1 LEINSMKL
9 LIIFSILFVF
19 LLIPIQNSFSELEIS
34 TNTQV
39 YSPEHTLQVY
49 GTGLPGE
56 NLILRLF
63 APDESITKFD
73 QIQTDSD
80 GNFNHQLL
88 TWPVPSSGVPF
99 GTYTVEVL
107 STEQNGLSK
116 KIDIKFSSTTE
127 LISVAIEKQIDT
139 IVFAPE
145 SGALHQS
152 FRVFI
157 QTTRDGLN
165 IGNNP
170 VTLLGNSMIH
180 LPDGS
185 SLSLKHYFK
194 TLYAGVYYFDFTPQQ
209 QGTHIFQISVF
220 SDGVTSKGFAA
231 THVLSQNL
239 GGINKQII
247 KLNSILDDTSD
258 ELNTLK
264 SEINGFDKT
273 LLMASDK
280 IDSSTGSIAISVDS
294 ISEASSQLNSLLFPI
309 IASIGIIVALQITI
323 IARRR

>member
-1 LEINSMKL
+1 MKL
-9 LIIFSILFVF
+9 LVILSILFVF
-19 LLIPIQNSFSELEIS
+19 LLIPIQDSFSELEIS
-34 TNTQV
+34 TNSKV

-49 GTGLPGE
+49 GTGLPEE

-73 QIQTDSD
+73 QIQTDPD
-80 GNFNHQLL
+80 GSFNHQLL
-88 TWPVPSSGVPF
+88 TWPTPSSGTPY
-99 GTYTVEVL
+99 GTYVVEVL

-116 KIDIKFSSTTE
+116 KINIAFSSTTE
-127 LISVAIEKQIDT
+127 LISVAIERQIDT

-145 SGALHQS
+145 TGALNQS
-152 FRVFI
+152 FRVFV

-165 IGNNP
+165 IGNDP
-170 VTLLGNSMIH
+170 SQLLGNSLIH

-185 SLSLKHYFK
+185 SLPMKNYFN
-194 TLYAGVYYFDFTPQQ
+194 TLYAGVYYFDFTPRQ
-209 QGTHIFQISVF
+209 QGTFVFQISVF
-220 SDGVTSKGFAA
+220 NEGVTSKGFAA

-239 GGINKQII
+239 GGINKQIT
-247 KLNSILDDTSD
+247 KLNSVLDDTSN
-258 ELNTLK
+258 ELNILK
-264 SEINGFDKT
+264 SEIEGFDTT
-273 LLMASDK
+273 LLTASDK
-280 IDSSTGSIAISVDS
+280 IDKSTGDISESVEV

>member
-1 LEINSMKL
+1 MK
-9 LIIFSILFVF
+9 SF
-19 LLIPIQNSFSELEIS
+19 LLIPILFAFLLFPIQDSFSDLEIY
-34 TNTQV
+34 TNAKV

-49 GTGLPGE
+49 GNGLPEE

-73 QIQTDSD
+73 QIQTQID
-80 GNFNHQLL
+80 GSFSYQLL
-88 TWPVPSSGVPF
+88 SWPLPSSGTPY
-99 GTYTVEVL
+99 GTYVVEVL

-127 LISVAIEKQIDT
+127 LISVAVERQIDT
-139 IVFAPE
+139 VVFAPE
-145 SGALHQS
+145 TGALNQS

-165 IGNNP
+165 IGNDP
-170 VTLLGNSMIH
+170 SKLLGNSVIY

-185 SLSLKHYFK
+185 SLPLDKSFK
-194 TLYAGVYYFDFTPQQ
+194 TLYAGVYYFDFTPRQE
-209 QGTHIFQISVF
+209 GTHVFQISVF
-220 SDGVTSKGFAA
+220 NEGVSSKGFAA

-239 GGINKQII
+239 GGINKQIS
-247 KLNSILDDTSD
+247 KLNSILDETSN
-258 ELNTLK
+258 ELNILK
-264 SEINGFDKT
+264 SEIAGFDDT
-273 LLMASDK
+273 LSTASSN
-280 IDSSTGSIAISVDS
+280 INESTDS
-294 ISEASSQLNSLLFPI
+294 ISSSVTSIEEASSQLNSLLFPI

>member
-1 LEINSMKL
+1 MKL
-9 LIIFSILFVF
+9 LVMLSILFVF
-19 LLIPIQNSFSELEIS
+19 LLIPIQDSFSDLEVS
-34 TNTQV
+34 TNSKV
-39 YSPEHTLQVY
+39 YSPEHILQVY

-63 APDESITKFD
+63 APDESITKFE

-80 GNFNHQLL
+80 GSFNHQLL
-88 TWPVPSSGVPF
+88 TWPTPSSGTPY
-99 GTYTVEVL
+99 GTYVVEVL

-127 LISVAIEKQIDT
+127 LISVAVERQIDT
-139 IVFAPE
+139 VVFAPE
-145 SGALHQS
+145 TGALNQS
-152 FRVFI
+152 FRVFV

-165 IGNNP
+165 IGNDP
-170 VTLLGNSMIH
+170 SKLLGNSMIH

-185 SLSLKHYFK
+185 SLPLKNYFK
-194 TLYAGVYYFDFTPQQ
+194 TLYAGVYYIDFTPRQ

-220 SDGVTSKGFAA
+220 NEGVTSKGFAA

-247 KLNSILDDTSD
+247 KLNSILDETFN
-258 ELNTLK
+258 ELNVLK
-264 SEINGFDKT
+264 SEIEGFDDT
-273 LLMASDK
+273 LLTASDK
-280 IDSSTGSIAISVDS
+280 IDESTGSISTSVEA

>member
-1 LEINSMKL
+1 MKS
-9 LIIFSILFVF
+9 IILFSILFAF
-19 LLIPIQNSFSELEIS
+19 LLFPIQDSFSELELS
-34 TNTQV
+34 TNSKV

-49 GTGLPGE
+49 GNGLPGE

-63 APDESITKFD
+63 APDESITKFE
-73 QIQTDSD
+73 QIQTNPD
-80 GNFNHQLL
+80 GTFNHQLL
-88 TWPVPSSGVPF
+88 TWPQPSSSVPY
-99 GTYTVEVL
+99 GTYVVEVL

-127 LISVAIEKQIDT
+127 LMSVAVERQIDT

-145 SGALHQS
+145 TGALDQS

-165 IGNNP
+165 IGNDP

-185 SLSLKHYFK
+185 SLSLKNYFK
-194 TLYAGVYYFDFTPQQ
+194 TLYAGVYYFDFKPNQE
-209 QGTHIFQISVF
+209 GTHVFQISVF
-220 SDGVTSKGFAA
+220 NEGVTSKGFAA

-247 KLNSILDDTSD
+247 KLNSILDETSD

-264 SEINGFDKT
+264 SEISGFDNT
-273 LLMASDK
+273 LLTASEK
-280 IDSSTGSIAISVDS
+280 IDKSTGTISNSVES

-309 IASIGIIVALQITI
+309 IASIGLIVALQITI

>member
-1 LEINSMKL
+1 MKSLIL
-9 LIIFSILFVF
+9 LSTLFVF
-19 LLIPIQNSFSELEIS
+19 LLIPIQDSFSELDVS

-73 QIQTDSD
+73 QIQTNFD
-80 GNFNHQLL
+80 GTFNHQLL
-88 TWPVPSSGVPF
+88 TWPNPSSGTPY
-99 GTYTVEVL
+99 GTYVVEVL

-116 KIDIKFSSTTE
+116 KINIKFSSTKE
-127 LISVAIEKQIDT
+127 LILVAVEREIDT
-139 IVFAPE
+139 IVFSPE
-145 SGALHQS
+145 TGAKNQS

-170 VTLLGNSMIH
+170 SELLGTSVIH

-185 SLSLKHYFK
+185 SLSLENSFK
-194 TLYAGVYYFDFTPQQ
+194 TLYAGVYYFDFIPRQE
-209 QGTHIFQISVF
+209 GTHIFQISVF
-220 SDGVTSKGFAA
+220 NEGVSSKGFAA

-239 GGINKQII
+239 GGINKEII
-247 KLNSILDDTSD
+247 KLNSILGETSN
-258 ELNTLK
+258 ELDILK
-264 SEINGFDKT
+264 SEIEGFDST
-273 LLMASDK
+273 LVKASKK
-280 IDSSTGSIAISVDS
+280 IDKSTGTISTSVQS

>member
-1 LEINSMKL
+1 MKL
-9 LIIFSILFVF
+9 LFTLAIVVVF
-19 LLIPIQNSFSELEIS
+19 LVFPVQDSFSELELS
-34 TNTQV
+34 TNALV
-39 YSPEHTLQVY
+39 YSPDHILQVY

-73 QIQTDSD
+73 QVQTDSD
-80 GNFNHQLL
+80 GNFNYRLL
-88 TWPVPSSGVPF
+88 TWPTPSSGVPF

-107 STEQNGLSK
+107 STQQNGLSK
-116 KIDIKFSSTTE
+116 KIDIQFSSTTQ
-127 LISVAIEKQIDT
+127 LLSVAIEKQIDT
-139 IVFAPE
+139 VVFAPE
-145 SGALHQS
+145 SGALNQS

-165 IGNNP
+165 IGNDP
-170 VTLLGNSMIH
+170 VVLLGNSTIH

-185 SLSLKHYFK
+185 SLSLKQYFK
-194 TLYAGVYYFDFTPQQ
+194 TLYAGVYYFDFTPRQ

-231 THVLSQNL
+231 THVLSQDL

-247 KLNSILDDTSD
+247 KLNSILDETSD
-258 ELNTLK
+258 ELKVLK

-280 IDSSTGSIAISVDS
+280 IDSSTSSIAISVDS

>member
-1 LEINSMKL
+1 MKSFVL
-9 LIIFSILFVF
+9 LSIIFVF
-19 LLIPIQNSFSELEIS
+19 LLIPIQDSFSELEIS
-34 TNTQV
+34 TNTKV

-73 QIQTDSD
+73 QVQTNPD
-80 GNFNHQLL
+80 GTFNHQLL
-88 TWPVPSSGVPF
+88 IWPDPSTGTPY
-99 GTYTVEVL
+99 GTYVVEVL
-107 STEQNGLSK
+107 STEQKGLSK

-127 LISVAIEKQIDT
+127 LISVAVERQIDT
-139 IVFAPE
+139 VVFAPE
-145 SGALHQS
+145 TGATNQS

-165 IGNNP
+165 IGNDPSN
-170 VTLLGNSMIH
+170 LLGNSNIH
-180 LPDGS
+180 LPNGATK
-185 SLSLKHYFK
+185 SLKNHFE
-194 TLYAGVYYFDFTPQQ
+194 TLYSGVYYFDFIPSQK
-209 QGTHIFQISVF
+209 GTHVFQISVF
-220 SDGVTSKGFAA
+220 NEGVTSKGFAA

-239 GGINKQII
+239 GGINEQII
-247 KLNSILDDTSD
+247 KLNSVLDETSN
-258 ELNTLK
+258 ELDVLK
-264 SEINGFDKT
+264 SEIEGFDST
-273 LLMASDK
+273 LLTASEK
-280 IDSSTGSIAISVDS
+280 IDQSTGTIATSVGA

>member
-1 LEINSMKL
+1 MKSLIL
-9 LIIFSILFVF
+9 LSTLFVF
-19 LLIPIQNSFSELEIS
+19 LLIPIQDSFSELDIS
-34 TNTQV
+34 TNTQI

-73 QIQTDSD
+73 QIQTNID
-80 GNFNHQLL
+80 GTFNHQLL
-88 TWPVPSSGVPF
+88 TWPDPSSGTPY
-99 GTYTVEVL
+99 GTYVVEVL
-107 STEQNGLSK
+107 STEQKGLSK
-116 KIDIKFSSTTE
+116 KINIKFSSTTE
-127 LISVAIEKQIDT
+127 LISVAVERQIDT

-145 SGALHQS
+145 TGAKNQS

-170 VTLLGNSMIH
+170 SELLGNSMIH

-185 SLSLKHYFK
+185 SLSLEKSFR
-194 TLYAGVYYFDFTPQQ
+194 TLYAGVYYFDFTPRQE
-209 QGTHIFQISVF
+209 GTHVFQISVF
-220 SDGVTSKGFAA
+220 HEGVTSKGFAA

-239 GGINKQII
+239 GGINKEII
-247 KLNSILDDTSD
+247 KLNSILDETSN
-258 ELNTLK
+258 ELDILK
-264 SEINGFDKT
+264 SEIAGFDST
-273 LLMASDK
+273 LLQASEK
-280 IDSSTGSIAISVDS
+280 IDKSTGTIATSVQS

>member
-1 LEINSMKL
+1 MKSLIL
-9 LIIFSILFVF
+9 LSTLFVF
-19 LLIPIQNSFSELEIS
+19 LLIPIQDSFSDLDIS

-73 QIQTDSD
+73 QIQTNSD
-80 GNFNHQLL
+80 GSFNHQLL
-88 TWPVPSSGVPF
+88 TWPNPSSGTPY
-99 GTYTVEVL
+99 GTYVVEVL
-107 STEQNGLSK
+107 STEQKGLSK
-116 KIDIKFSSTTE
+116 KIDVKFSSTTE
-127 LISVAIEKQIDT
+127 LISVAVERQIDT

-145 SGALHQS
+145 TGAKNQS

-170 VTLLGNSMIH
+170 SELLGNSMIH

-185 SLSLKHYFK
+185 STSLENYFK
-194 TLYAGVYYFDFTPQQ
+194 TLYAGVYYFDFTPRQE
-209 QGTHIFQISVF
+209 GTHVFQISVF
-220 SDGVTSKGFAA
+220 NEGVSSKGFAA

-239 GGINKQII
+239 GGINKEII
-247 KLNSILDDTSD
+247 KLNSILGETSN
-258 ELNTLK
+258 ELDVLK
-264 SEINGFDKT
+264 SEIAGFDST
-273 LLMASDK
+273 LLQASEK
-280 IDSSTGSIAISVDS
+280 IDKSTGTISTSVQS

>member
-1 LEINSMKL
+1 MKS
-9 LIIFSILFVF
+9 IILFSILF
-19 LLIPIQNSFSELEIS
+19 LIILFPIQDSFSELELS
-34 TNTQV
+34 TNSKV

-49 GTGLPGE
+49 GNGLPGE

-63 APDESITKFD
+63 APDESITKFE
-73 QIQTDSD
+73 QIQTNPD
-80 GNFNHQLL
+80 GTFNHQLL
-88 TWPVPSSGVPF
+88 TWPQPSSSVPY
-99 GTYTVEVL
+99 GTYVVEVL

-127 LISVAIEKQIDT
+127 LMSVAVERQIDT

-145 SGALHQS
+145 TGALDQS

-165 IGNNP
+165 IGNDP
-170 VTLLGNSMIH
+170 VSLLGNSMIH

-185 SLSLKHYFK
+185 SLSLKNYFK
-194 TLYAGVYYFDFTPQQ
+194 TLYAGVYYFDFTPNQE
-209 QGTHIFQISVF
+209 GTHVFQISVF
-220 SDGVTSKGFAA
+220 NEGVTSKGFAA
-231 THVLSQNL
+231 THVLSQDL

-247 KLNSILDDTSD
+247 KLNSILDETSD
-258 ELNTLK
+258 ELDTLK
-264 SEINGFDKT
+264 SEIIGFDNT
-273 LLMASDK
+273 LLTASEK
-280 IDSSTGSIAISVDS
+280 IDESTGTISNSVES

-309 IASIGIIVALQITI
+309 IASIGLIVALQITI

>member
-1 LEINSMKL
+1 LNYLVFLSL
-9 LIIFSILFVF
+9 LLVF
-19 LLIPIQNSFSELEIS
+19 LLVPIQDSFSELEIS
-34 TNTQV
+34 TNSKV

-63 APDESITKFD
+63 APDESITKFE
-73 QIQTDSD
+73 QIQTNSD
-80 GNFNHQLL
+80 GSFNHQLL
-88 TWPVPSSGVPF
+88 TWPDPSSTVPY
-99 GTYTVEVL
+99 GTYVVEVL

-116 KIDIKFSSTTE
+116 KIDIQFSSSTE
-127 LISVAIEKQIDT
+127 LISVAVERQIDT
-139 IVFAPE
+139 VVFAPE
-145 SGALHQS
+145 TGAINQS

-170 VTLLGNSMIH
+170 IELLENSQIH

-185 SLSLKHYFK
+185 SLSLKDYFK
-194 TLYAGVYYFDFTPQQ
+194 TLYAGVYYFDYTPRQE
-209 QGTHIFQISVF
+209 GTHVFQISVF
-220 SDGVTSKGFAA
+220 NEGVSSKGFAA
-231 THVLSQNL
+231 THVLTQNL
-239 GGINKQII
+239 GGINKQIS
-247 KLNSILDDTSD
+247 KLNSVLDETSD

-264 SEINGFDKT
+264 SEISGFDDT
-273 LLMASDK
+273 LSAASNN
-280 IDSSTGSIAISVDS
+280 INESTDS
-294 ISEASSQLNSLLFPI
+294 ISTSVNSIEEASSQLNSLLFPI